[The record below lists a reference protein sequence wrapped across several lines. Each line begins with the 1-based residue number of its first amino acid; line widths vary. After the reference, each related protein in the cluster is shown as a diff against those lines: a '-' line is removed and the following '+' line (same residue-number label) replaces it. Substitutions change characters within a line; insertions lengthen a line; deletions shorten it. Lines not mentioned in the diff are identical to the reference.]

1 MRKNVYIDLHIVE
14 TVPPSCVNRDD
25 TGRPKTAVYGGV
37 TRARVS
43 SQCWKKAIRE
53 RFEETLSGD
62 QIGKRTLHVHRLLT
76 DAIRVRNPEL
86 NAEELAQRALDT
98 ALVKLKEDKKKKD
111 GILKTNA
118 LFFVSPSQIEALAEL
133 AVSGKK
139 MDKKQYQAAL
149 KVYPSVD
156 VALFGRMVADDP
168 SLNFDA
174 AAQVAHAIST
184 HAVQNEYD
192 YFTAVDD
199 CSHAGAGHLG
209 TVEYNSATLYRYATV
224 NVTELEKNL
233 GERTPEAVRAFAEAF
248 IRSMPKGKITTFANN
263 VLPDAV
269 YVTVRHDQPINLVGA
284 FETPVRA
291 GQGGYVKPSVK
302 ALTRHAQAVYHAYLG
317 EPDQAF
323 AIGEGMDELVKE
335 MTTLPQLLD
344 AVENSV
350 KEIGGQA

>member
-1 MRKNVYIDLHIVE
+1 MRKNVYIDLHVVE

-43 SQCWKKAIRE
+43 SQCWKKAIRDS
-53 RFEETLSGD
+53 FKDFLPETESGV
-62 QIGKRTLHVHRLLT
+62 RTKHVHELLT
-76 DAIRVRNPEL
+76 AAIRERDPE
-86 NAEELAQRALDT
+86 AEAEKLA
-98 ALVKLKEDKKKKD
+98 ENM
-111 GILKTNA
+111 LKTAGLSLKNKNDKNETGA
-118 LFFVSPSQIEALAEL
+118 LFFISYGQLEALAEL
-133 AVSGKK
+133 AVTVEKP
-139 MDKKQYQAAL
+139 DKKQCQAAL
-149 KVYPSVD
+149 KVNPAVD

-199 CSHAGAGHLG
+199 CSPADNAGAGHLG

-224 NVTELEKNL
+224 NVTELEKSL

-248 IRSMPKGKITTFANN
+248 IRSMPKGKINTFANN

-284 FETPVRA
+284 FEMPVRA
-291 GQGGYVKPSVK
+291 GQGGYVKPSVH
-302 ALTRHAQAVYHAYLG
+302 ALTRHAQAVYRAYLG

-335 MTTLPQLLD
+335 TTTLPQLLD

>member
-1 MRKNVYIDLHIVE
+1 M
-14 TVPPSCVNRDD
+14 
-25 TGRPKTAVYGGV
+25 
-37 TRARVS
+37 
-43 SQCWKKAIRE
+43 
-53 RFEETLSGD
+53 
-62 QIGKRTLHVHRLLT
+62 
-76 DAIRVRNPEL
+76 
-86 NAEELAQRALDT
+86 
-98 ALVKLKEDKKKKD
+98 
-111 GILKTNA
+111 
-118 LFFVSPSQIEALAEL
+118 FFISHGQLEALAEL
-133 AVSGKK
+133 AVTEEKP
-139 MDKKQYQAAL
+139 DKKQCQAAL
-149 KVYPSVD
+149 KVNPAVD

-199 CSHAGAGHLG
+199 CSPADYAGAGHLG

-248 IRSMPKGKITTFANN
+248 IRSMPKGKINTFANN

-284 FETPVRA
+284 FEMPVRA
-291 GQGGYVKPSVK
+291 GQGGYVKPSVP
-302 ALTRHAQAVYHAYLG
+302 ALTRHAQAVYRAYLG
-317 EPDQAF
+317 EPDQAL

-335 MTTLPQLLD
+335 TTTLPQLLD